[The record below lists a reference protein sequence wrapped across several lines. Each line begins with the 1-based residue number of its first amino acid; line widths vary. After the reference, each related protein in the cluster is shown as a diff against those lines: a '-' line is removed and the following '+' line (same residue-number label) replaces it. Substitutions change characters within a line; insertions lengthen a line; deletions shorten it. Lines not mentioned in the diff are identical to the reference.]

1 MYNID
6 QLNGKVIW
14 LFRHRR
20 SGSTWFNETLKK
32 VIKRQGLLIKP
43 VTKKENYLS
52 DYSIDFN
59 NRSEEPKDKEI
70 ILSTHHF
77 VILEEMHRWTN
88 PILICVNRKDNTE
101 NFISDFIFKKV
112 TGIANLQ
119 NTSELILFPNIEP
132 LCIPIRFAEM
142 YVEEKKYNEKLWN
155 EHSNKYESEMVY
167 YEDLLTGWDSKLLNI
182 HLSMKN
188 NTKSDIPKLPYD
200 KKKIVINYDE
210 IDRFLKD
217 AFSQ

>member
-1 MYNID
+1 
-6 QLNGKVIW
+6 
-14 LFRHRR
+14 
-20 SGSTWFNETLKK
+20 
-32 VIKRQGLLIKP
+32 
-43 VTKKENYLS
+43 
-52 DYSIDFN
+52 
-59 NRSEEPKDKEI
+59 
-70 ILSTHHF
+70 
-77 VILEEMHRWTN
+77 
-88 PILICVNRKDNTE
+88 
-101 NFISDFIFKKV
+101 
-112 TGIANLQ
+112 
-119 NTSELILFPNIEP
+119 
-132 LCIPIRFAEM
+132 M

-200 KKKIVINYDE
+200 KKKTVINYDE